1 MAVIE
6 SVPHVTNIWALR
18 TSFDAECVSSLTF
31 VVGTPANSLHRH
43 DSSLLIS
50 TIYDTRLFLFHNGS
64 GKMQMEEC
72 DGNQLPA
79 LIRNVPTIAAGVA
92 KEGGG
97 LVQITKNAVIVVDML
112 SGMELS
118 RWSQGEITV
127 ATVNPTQICVA
138 LKGGTLVYLSY
149 REARG
154 LVPHK
159 FVCYSCKSPPL
170 FIPFHTG

>member
-1 MAVIE
+1 
-6 SVPHVTNIWALR
+6 
-18 TSFDAECVSSLTF
+18 
-31 VVGTPANSLHRH
+31 
-43 DSSLLIS
+43 
-50 TIYDTRLFLFHNGS
+50 
-64 GKMQMEEC
+64 MQMEEC

-92 KEGGG
+92 KEGSG
-97 LVQITKNAVIVVDML
+97 LVQVTKDAVIVVDML

-159 FVCYSCKSPPL
+159 SVCYSGRYPPL
-170 FIPFHTG
+170 LIPFYIG